1 MTKLQSACSLSCCS
15 FHSCF
20 PFSINFCSCAILI
33 RHEKGKLNSKK
44 YVARGSRILYLD
56 VRTCPGDAVPHVVGD
71 VPVAPGDSEHVLN
84 MRYPVDYRVILL
96 LEVLKT
102 MNGLIS
108 LKLSINVTISCAGR
122 AR

>member
-1 MTKLQSACSLSCCS
+1 MKIKG
-15 FHSCF
+15 CF
-20 PFSINFCSCAILI
+20 DVLTCFGGAVPQVVGDAPVEAGDGE
-33 RHEKGKLNSKK
+33 H
-44 YVARGSRILYLD
+44 VLD
-56 VRTCPGDAVPHVVGD
+56 VR
-71 VPVAPGDSEHVLN
+71 
-84 MRYPVDYRVILL
+84 YPVYNRVILL

>member
-1 MTKLQSACSLSCCS
+1 MKIKVCLDVLTSLGGAVPQVVGDAPVEAGDGE
-15 FHSCF
+15 H
-20 PFSINFCSCAILI
+20 
-33 RHEKGKLNSKK
+33 
-44 YVARGSRILYLD
+44 VLD
-56 VRTCPGDAVPHVVGD
+56 VR
-71 VPVAPGDSEHVLN
+71 
-84 MRYPVDYRVILL
+84 YPVYNRVILL

>member
-1 MTKLQSACSLSCCS
+1 M
-15 FHSCF
+15 
-20 PFSINFCSCAILI
+20 
-33 RHEKGKLNSKK
+33 
-44 YVARGSRILYLD
+44 D

-71 VPVAPGDSEHVLN
+71 VAAGDREHVLN
-84 MRYPVDYRVILL
+84 MRYPVDNRVILL

-122 AR
+122 RR